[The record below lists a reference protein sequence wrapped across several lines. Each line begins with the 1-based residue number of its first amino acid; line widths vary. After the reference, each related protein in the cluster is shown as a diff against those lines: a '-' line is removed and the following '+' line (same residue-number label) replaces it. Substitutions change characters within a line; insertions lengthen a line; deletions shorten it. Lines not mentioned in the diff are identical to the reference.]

1 MRIISGYPC
10 VRCGG
15 TLAADPETYG
25 VRIVCLQ
32 CGHDC
37 HVAPLPGRGGHRA
50 GQELADDDSPRSAWV
65 VHCPAADDCTEC
77 PMSRCRFDDARW
89 WRAGR
94 KAAFEALFTRL
105 LTAGYAAESI
115 AEQTGFSKRTV
126 YRANRR
132 HHIQM
137 DYSDE
142 DLAAFA
148 RIHDVPSVEALGP
161 RLRLRPAPVKP
172 KGRQCVDCET
182 SIEGRR
188 GPAVRCEPC
197 GVVYARQWRRDYVHR
212 KKQESAPVGYPVWY
226 SSSGVPLGSLPH
238 RHEPGEDYCTVPA
251 CRPALEVAALE

>member
-1 MRIISGYPC
+1 M
-10 VRCGG
+10 
-15 TLAADPETYG
+15 TL
-25 VRIVCLQ
+25 
-32 CGHDC
+32 
-37 HVAPLPGRGGHRA
+37 LPGRGGHRD
-50 GQELADDDSPRSAWV
+50 GQELPDDDSPRSAWV

-77 PMSRCRFDDARW
+77 PLSRCRFDDGRW

-94 KAAFEALFTRL
+94 KAAFEALFAQL

-115 AEQTGFSKRTV
+115 AEHTGVSERTV

-132 HHIQM
+132 HHNQM
-137 DYSDE
+137 DYSHE

-148 RIHDVPSVEALGP
+148 RIHDVPSVEALVP

-197 GVVYARQWRRDYVHR
+197 GVVYTRHWRRDYSHQ
-212 KKQESAPVGYPVWY
+212 KKQEAALVAYPVWY
-226 SSSGVPLGSLPH
+226 SSSGAPLDSLPH
-238 RHEPGEDYCTVPA
+238 RHDPKNDYCTAPA
-251 CRPALEVAALE
+251 CRPALEVAA